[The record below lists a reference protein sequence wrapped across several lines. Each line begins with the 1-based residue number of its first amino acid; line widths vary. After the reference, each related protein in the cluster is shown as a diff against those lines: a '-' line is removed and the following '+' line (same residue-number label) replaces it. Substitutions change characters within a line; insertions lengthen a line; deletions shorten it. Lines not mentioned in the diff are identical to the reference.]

1 MKNSDYF
8 ARFSIFIERY
18 PIEIFTF
25 EMLIAIILNPSL
37 RVAALIFSGVIA
49 TAVFSE
55 GLKLFFKEKRPEEAL
70 RRNFYKRTFRLN
82 RRSFPSSHSAI
93 AAFFFTAFY
102 NTVLFWPFLVF
113 GVIVM
118 YSRLYIKSHYKKDV
132 VAGVVIGIFI
142 GIAFLWLTANL
153 KI

>member
-132 VAGVVIGIFI
+132 VAGAVIGIFI